1 MSNHLSTIVHEVKQI
16 MDDMKEVRDSRRV
29 KVRLQ
34 AGMQMEEQ
42 KMAEV
47 GVKAKEEGEKG
58 SEDGDKDEEGEEETQ
73 E

>member
-1 MSNHLSTIVHEVKQI
+1 MSNHLSTIAHEVKQI

-47 GVKAKEEGEKG
+47 AVKAKEEGEKG
-58 SEDGDKDEEGEEETQ
+58 SEDGDKDEEGEEET
-73 E
+73 EE